1 MDASKYNS
9 DNNYPKA
16 IAVSVAILVGF
27 LVLSLFYIISKN
39 QIPPEE
45 VGIGGITVN
54 YGTTDE
60 GMGDDYMSIKEPSV
74 APNANKVA
82 PDKVTPTEVQP
93 TKTPTSEATDKSIV
107 TQDVEDAV
115 SLNTKPNSANN
126 TPSQKNEAKVSK
138 PSINQ
143 NALYKGKKNAGTG
156 EGDGNG
162 NTPGNQGKPEGDPL
176 SNSYEGTGSGN
187 GGIALSL
194 AGRRFI
200 SHPVIRDDG
209 QKTGKIAVS
218 ITVDRNGTVIAA
230 QAPARGS
237 TLTDP
242 ALSEKCEQAVL
253 GARFNK
259 LDAAPEEQRGVVIF
273 NFKVN

>member
-1 MDASKYNS
+1 MDASKYNP

-82 PDKVTPTEVQP
+82 PDKVTAEEQP

-126 TPSQKNEAKVSK
+126 LPSQKTEAKISK

-143 NALYKGKKNAGTG
+143 NALYKGKKNTGTG

-162 NTPGNQGKPEGDPL
+162 KVPGNQGKPEGDPL
-176 SNSYEGTGSGN
+176 SNSYDGSGSGN
-187 GGIALSL
+187 GGVALTL

-200 SHPVIRDDG
+200 TAPIIRDDG
-209 QKTGKIAVS
+209 QKTGKIAVN
-218 ITVDRNGTVIAA
+218 ITVDKNGTVIDA

-242 ALSEKCEQAVL
+242 ILSDKCESAVL

-259 LDAAPEEQRGVVIF
+259 LDSAPDEQRGVVIF